1 MIKGIFPFGLEIT
14 LAANERAISS
24 IRLASIR
31 RVMIEIFLVLKSTLA
46 DAALVRLD
54 RPFLRL
60 FKERKKNE
68 LMNYTRQ
75 CIGVHI

>member
-1 MIKGIFPFGLEIT
+1 MNDDKVMIKGMFPFGLEIT

-46 DAALVRLD
+46 DAALVWLD

-60 FKERKKNE
+60 FKERKN
-68 LMNYTRQ
+68 MS
-75 CIGVHI
+75 